1 MSKEAFTGENEK
13 QISEQASEFSVTR
26 NDVEKKIRK
35 VQQAMEKVRLLP
47 DSWRNKDEQT
57 RDEVIVSL
65 ERSLEEL
72 KILELEIKDDE
83 DVIGNSPSNARKI
96 ENSREGEYI
105 VYGGVHVPVCKLS
118 GDDSK
123 WEIVPGKVFVSGG
136 QKFSEVRFIKDA
148 NGLTHIAKPGELLE
162 FSEKHKDE
170 RLESIDTVLEGK
182 EEIRAFNDILGQLAD
197 LTERYKELNPDSP
210 EYNKEAEVIASAID
224 DFTSTKRL
232 KDRLQIKE
240 ISSGIENFDDFIRR
254 VVEIIKTINFLRSL
268 DTGMND
274 FIPADDPHFRLTP
287 FFETKLAEFATLTNR
302 QLGLGNNAYIEE
314 LVKNGRAP
322 EWEKLCAK
330 GMTVIVGP
338 RGVGKNKLTE
348 FYCSK
353 TNRPLFRYACS
364 PDKEERD
371 LTYDVELSDG
381 QVVRIPTRILTA
393 ITTKNAVLELDELN
407 LLRPNVAKFFN
418 SLYDGDRA
426 LFLND
431 QVIKTSPGVVFVGLM
446 NPAEYNGVED
456 LPETIDDRS
465 NIMTMGYPPF
475 RKIDNESGVEK
486 IAYDE
491 ALILKEHISALDK
504 ISNEQF
510 IVVWDYLINGVS
522 VEISL
527 DEKLLKIIKDL
538 KNIVAVANRTREVA
552 EAYKMRTAETRMER
566 DISLR
571 GTIEAAKFYSENHLW
586 EADLSKMPGWMNGW
600 NAAQYSIARTYL
612 PHTDTYRRGKTDR
625 DALMLILAESI
636 TDSSDST
643 KKKKKGKS

>member
-1 MSKEAFTGENEK
+1 
-13 QISEQASEFSVTR
+13 
-26 NDVEKKIRK
+26 
-35 VQQAMEKVRLLP
+35 
-47 DSWRNKDEQT
+47 
-57 RDEVIVSL
+57 
-65 ERSLEEL
+65 
-72 KILELEIKDDE
+72 
-83 DVIGNSPSNARKI
+83 
-96 ENSREGEYI
+96 
-105 VYGGVHVPVCKLS
+105 
-118 GDDSK
+118 
-123 WEIVPGKVFVSGG
+123 
-136 QKFSEVRFIKDA
+136 
-148 NGLTHIAKPGELLE
+148 
-162 FSEKHKDE
+162 
-170 RLESIDTVLEGK
+170 
-182 EEIRAFNDILGQLAD
+182 
-197 LTERYKELNPDSP
+197 
-210 EYNKEAEVIASAID
+210 
-224 DFTSTKRL
+224 
-232 KDRLQIKE
+232 
-240 ISSGIENFDDFIRR
+240 
-254 VVEIIKTINFLRSL
+254 
-268 DTGMND
+268 MND
-274 FIPADDPHFRLTP
+274 FIPVDDPHFKLTP
-287 FFETKLAEFATLTNR
+287 FFETKVAEFATLTNR
-302 QLGLGNNAYIEE
+302 QLGLGNNAYIDE
-314 LVKNGRAP
+314 LVKKGQAP

-348 FYCSK
+348 FFCGK

-393 ITTKNAVLELDELN
+393 MTTENAVLELDELN

-418 SLYDGDRA
+418 SLFDGDRA

-431 QVIKTSPGVVFVGLM
+431 QVIKTAPGVIFVGLM

-475 RKIDNESGVEK
+475 RKTNTETGVEK

-510 IVVWDYLINGVS
+510 VIAWDYLINGIS
-522 VEISL
+522 GEISL
-527 DEKLLKIIKDL
+527 DEKLSTIIKDL

-552 EAYKMRTAETRMER
+552 EAFKMRTAETRMER

-571 GTIEAAKFYSENHLW
+571 GTTEAAKFYSENHLW
-586 EADLSKMPGWMNGW
+586 DADLSKMPGWTDGW

-636 TDSSDST
+636 QDGN
-643 KKKKKGKS
+643 KKKGKK